1 MDLPWYFERLNI
13 APTDDRKTIRRAYAV
28 ELKKIDQAA
37 DPAGF
42 ERLREAY
49 EQAQQWR
56 PVFSDDEY
64 QWDISDTDDETATN
78 AAIDTEQPTP
88 TTINITIEPIVFLND
103 DLETTSSAN
112 TSTPI
117 PVFDNSQPEAASHN
131 LADGPAFNPALPPV
145 LPLTSSAVQ
154 PPPLP
159 SAPPDLAVDAL
170 HEDWYSQ
177 DPDALVEPLVQAL
190 EQRWL
195 KGAAPKNV
203 LSHILQQPVL
213 EAFECRDA
221 FEQQVSALLL
231 RMEYPFVW
239 PAFKA
244 ASDQFAWAQEYRQ
257 VQRLGYASHWISQ
270 ILDQNTL
277 WHRQDNSS
285 KQQQLADLQRLDK
298 HDKISKHMARDVT
311 PTVRVFVQQFPDLAL
326 LRIGRDK
333 IDQVQSLTNNL
344 QEYRSVGRW
353 IKQHPIWFAIIL
365 VMLLKL
371 SNAFIDQFTE
381 VFTPTPSPP
390 VTTLY
395 ANTDPLADVPATVP
409 AITSASPQ
417 YTDEEYRFSQMTGIP
432 VDIAASLMAQINKE
446 TDLIV
451 TPKLCEAFD
460 GYADH
465 WYQHQ
470 VTNPLTQPNEPSQI
484 GQEIIKTCIKIKE
497 REQKKKQFPE
507 LAGAIPSHITMQKMK
522 CREILGLQTEF
533 RIVDGLH
540 ANTELQ
546 ALFDQCTNN
555 NPPAQTP

>member
-277 WHRQDNSS
+277 WHRQDNSK

-311 PTVRVFVQQFPDLAL
+311 PTVRAFVQQFPDLAL

-365 VMLLKL
+365 VMLLKFIH
-371 SNAFIDQFTE
+371 AFTDRLTD
-381 VFTPTPSPP
+381 VSTPTPP
-390 VTTLY
+390 VTTSY
-395 ANTDPLADVPATVP
+395 ANIGQLADVVPATLSQTTQTQH
-409 AITSASPQ
+409 ADQQSNAS
-417 YTDEEYRFSQMTGIP
+417 D
-432 VDIAASLMAQINKE
+432 ASNPSVNIKGALISMNKE
-446 TDLIV
+446 AGIIV
-451 TPKLCEAFD
+451 TPALCQAFE
-460 GYADH
+460 GYDEIWQARAQTYPRNMPYQPSVVGENIVSSCHWLKRKTQEKIDH
-465 WYQHQ
+465 
-470 VTNPLTQPNEPSQI
+470 
-484 GQEIIKTCIKIKE
+484 
-497 REQKKKQFPE
+497 PE
-507 LAGAIPSHITMQKMK
+507 LPSTIPTSIAIAKMK
-522 CREILGLQTEF
+522 CRWIADLQHEF
-533 RIVDGLH
+533 EVIDGL
-540 ANTELQ
+540 NTNAELQ
-546 ALFDQCTNN
+546 ALFDQCTDN

>member
-1 MDLPWYFERLNI
+1 M
-13 APTDDRKTIRRAYAV
+13 
-28 ELKKIDQAA
+28 
-37 DPAGF
+37 
-42 ERLREAY
+42 
-49 EQAQQWR
+49 
-56 PVFSDDEY
+56 
-64 QWDISDTDDETATN
+64 
-78 AAIDTEQPTP
+78 
-88 TTINITIEPIVFLND
+88 
-103 DLETTSSAN
+103 
-112 TSTPI
+112 
-117 PVFDNSQPEAASHN
+117 
-131 LADGPAFNPALPPV
+131 
-145 LPLTSSAVQ
+145 
-154 PPPLP
+154 
-159 SAPPDLAVDAL
+159 
-170 HEDWYSQ
+170 
-177 DPDALVEPLVQAL
+177 
-190 EQRWL
+190 
-195 KGAAPKNV
+195 

-395 ANTDPLADVPATVP
+395 ADAAPLTDVPATVP

-446 TDLIV
+446 IDLIV

-497 REQKKKQFPE
+497 RAQKKKQFPE

-546 ALFDQCTNN
+546 ALFDQCTDN